1 MPDRR
6 ACPQPFAKV
15 EQRAHGARR
24 CSQAG
29 TGDQAAEPN
38 DAASSVGSPNTR
50 LGDGYERAARAAL
63 VEVSASVAAGDNVIL
78 NPQVDLADGRK
89 VTAIS

>member
-1 MPDRR
+1 
-6 ACPQPFAKV
+6 
-15 EQRAHGARR
+15 
-24 CSQAG
+24 
-29 TGDQAAEPN
+29 
-38 DAASSVGSPNTR
+38 
-50 LGDGYERAARAAL
+50 L

>member
-1 MPDRR
+1 LFASRHRWSGSWAERR
-6 ACPQPFAKV
+6 REF
-15 EQRAHGARR
+15 RR
-24 CSQAG
+24 KSQNP
-29 TGDQAAEPN
+29 T
-38 DAASSVGSPNTR
+38 
-50 LGDGYERAARAAL
+50 GDGYERAARAAL